1 MAERERVV
9 VKSPSGGWPP
19 PWPSVA
25 ELAAALSSEHWTLI
39 GGLMTQLQALHHGVD
54 AVRPTNDIDILVHVE
69 TGTGKPARV
78 AAALTTLGYVL
89 QPSIDRRRRTAHR
102 FVRGRQT
109 VDLVASPPSD
119 VVDVLV
125 ADHAPPR
132 VRESLG
138 GHQMVEVE
146 GGTQAL
152 RRTMIMVATIAGDS
166 ETALSVPDPFGALI
180 LKAAA
185 HKADSRDPDRHLQDA
200 AALLACVDPFEA
212 RTSSGGDRARLL
224 YLQRCARS
232 AHLRRTGAAGIVA
245 TSSARRRR
253 LRLAAA

>member
-19 PWPSVA
+19 PWSSVA

-166 ETALSVPDPFGALI
+166 ETALVI
-180 LKAAA
+180 
-185 HKADSRDPDRHLQDA
+185 SR
-200 AALLACVDPFEA
+200 
-212 RTSSGGDRARLL
+212 TRLH
-224 YLQRCARS
+224 S
-232 AHLRRTGAAGIVA
+232 WPVSIHLRRG
-245 TSSARRRR
+245 RRRVGTG
-253 LRLAAA
+253 LGSSISSDALALLTSGGPERPGS